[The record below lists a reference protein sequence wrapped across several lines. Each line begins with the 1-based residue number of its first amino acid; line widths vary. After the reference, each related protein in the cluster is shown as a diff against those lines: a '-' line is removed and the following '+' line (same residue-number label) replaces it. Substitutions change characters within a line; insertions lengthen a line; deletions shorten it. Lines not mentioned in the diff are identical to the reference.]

1 MKGYVKWTLHISV
14 QLFLASKGVT
24 EVSRSPNVVALDPLL
39 EPAPKRLSK
48 SLEALNCG
56 AMWSSFV
63 EEIVLEKGERGLGFS
78 ILDYQV
84 YTYTPLP

>member
-1 MKGYVKWTLHISV
+1 MIMNHPPSSSV
-14 QLFLASKGVT
+14 VAKDVT
-24 EVSRSPNVVALDPLL
+24 EVSKSPIIAAADPLL
-39 EPAPKRLSK
+39 GPAPKRLSK

-63 EEIVLEKGERGLGFS
+63 EEIVMEKGERGLGFS

-84 YTYTPLP
+84 HKILKY